1 MAHTLF
7 SLYTRQKRGNHMR
20 AVVITQPG
28 GPEVLVVQDVETPEP
43 VGDQVRVSV
52 RASGVNRADLL
63 QRAGGYAAPPGSPEH
78 IPGLEFAGEVNT
90 VGPLVRAWKP
100 GQRVMGLAG
109 GGAQAEY
116 ILAHEGLLVEI
127 PENLDFVQA
136 GGIPEVFITAHDALF
151 TQAGLQMGER
161 LLVHAAGSGVG
172 TAAIQ
177 LAHAAS
183 VTTFGTS
190 RTPSKLEQAK
200 SLGLDVGISHQNFAA
215 EVNRLTEG
223 AGVHVVLDF
232 IGAAYLEQNLEAL
245 TTWGRIVFLATMGGF
260 QANVNLGMLMF
271 RRISMR
277 GVTLRTRILEEKL
290 AVTRRFTTSVLPLL
304 ASGKVRPIIDHMY
317 PLEEIGEAHRVMG
330 ENRNFGKLVVRVD

>member
-1 MAHTLF
+1 M
-7 SLYTRQKRGNHMR
+7 K
-20 AVVITQPG
+20 VVIITRPG
-28 GPEVLVVQDVETPEP
+28 GPEVLEIQNVETPEP
-43 VGDQVRVSV
+43 LGDYVRVRV
-52 RASGVNRADLL
+52 RAAGLNRADLL
-63 QRAGGYAAPPGSPEH
+63 QRAGGYPAPAGSPSN
-78 IPGLEFAGEVNT
+78 IPGLEFAGEVDA
-90 VGPLVRAWKP
+90 VGSLVRAWKP

-136 GGIPEVFITAHDALF
+136 AGIPEVFITAHDALF

-200 SLGLDVGISHQNFAA
+200 SLGLDAGISHQNFAA

-260 QANVNLGMLMF
+260 QANVNLGMLMS

-277 GVTLRTRILEEKL
+277 GVTLRTRTLEEKL
-290 AVTRRFTTSVLPLL
+290 AVTRRFATSVLPLL
-304 ASGKVRPIIDHMY
+304 ASGKVRPIIDHVY
-317 PLEEIGEAHRVMG
+317 PLEQIGEAHRVMG
-330 ENRNFGKLVVRVD
+330 ENRNFGKLVLKVD

>member
-1 MAHTLF
+1 MKAVII
-7 SLYTRQKRGNHMR
+7 TR
-20 AVVITQPG
+20 PG
-28 GPEVLVVQDVETPEP
+28 GPEVLEIQNVETPEP
-43 VGDQVRVSV
+43 LGDYVRVRV
-52 RASGVNRADLL
+52 RAAGLNRADLL
-63 QRAGGYAAPPGSPEH
+63 QRAGGYPAPAGSPSN
-78 IPGLEFAGEVNT
+78 IPGLEFAGEVDA
-90 VGPLVRAWKP
+90 VGSLVRAWKP

-177 LAHAAS
+177 LAHAAG

-200 SLGLDVGISHQNFAA
+200 SLGLDAGISHQNFAA

-260 QANVNLGMLMF
+260 QANVNLGMLMS

-277 GVTLRTRILEEKL
+277 GVTLRTRTLEEKL
-290 AVTRRFTTSVLPLL
+290 AVTRRFVTSVLPLL
-304 ASGKVRPIIDHMY
+304 ASGKVRPIIDHVY
-317 PLEEIGEAHRVMG
+317 PLEEIGAAHTVMG
-330 ENRNFGKLVVRVD
+330 ENRNFGKLVLKVD

>member
-1 MAHTLF
+1 M
-7 SLYTRQKRGNHMR
+7 K
-20 AVVITQPG
+20 AVIIIRPG
-28 GPEVLVVQDVETPEP
+28 GPEVLEIQNVETPEP
-43 VGDQVRVSV
+43 LVDYVRVRV
-52 RASGVNRADLL
+52 RAAGLNRADLL
-63 QRAGGYAAPPGSPEH
+63 QRAGGYPAPAGSPSN
-78 IPGLEFAGEVNT
+78 IPGLEFAGEVDA
-90 VGPLVRAWKP
+90 VGSLVRAWKP

-136 GGIPEVFITAHDALF
+136 AGIPEVFITAHDALF

-177 LAHAAS
+177 LAHAAG

-260 QANVNLGMLMF
+260 QANVNLGMLMS
-271 RRISMR
+271 RRISML
-277 GVTLRTRILEEKL
+277 GVTLRTRTLEEKL
-290 AVTRRFTTSVLPLL
+290 AVTRRFATGVLPLL
-304 ASGKVRPIIDHMY
+304 ASGKVRPIIDHVY
-317 PLEEIGEAHRVMG
+317 PLEQIGEAHRVMG